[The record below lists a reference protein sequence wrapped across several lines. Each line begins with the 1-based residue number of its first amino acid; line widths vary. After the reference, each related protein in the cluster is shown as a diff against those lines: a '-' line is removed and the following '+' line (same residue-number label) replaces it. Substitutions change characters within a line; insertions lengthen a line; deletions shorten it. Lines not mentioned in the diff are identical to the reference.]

1 MYCYVFKKS
10 DNIITKKIED
20 LSDGLCNRIT
30 EGIEHFFTDY
40 DYIIKDEDL
49 SVGEKLIIKDD
60 IYDLIVIALKKLND
74 KCAYGVLAPFMS
86 DASGEEHQYS
96 YDLEAQKN
104 FTTVEQ
110 ALKYYPDDYL
120 IPWRIHDTR
129 EVKYHTKTQFIKL
142 FLDSC
147 KHVQENINRFRELE
161 QKIEQA
167 LTAEEIDELIKSW

>member
-1 MYCYVFKKS
+1 MYCYVFKKT

-20 LSDGLCNRIT
+20 LSDGLCDKIT
-30 EGIEHFFTDY
+30 EGIEHFFTDH
-40 DYIIKDEDL
+40 DYIIREEDY
-49 SVGEKLIIKDD
+49 SVGDKLIIKDD
-60 IYDLIVIALKKLND
+60 IYDSIVLALKAID
-74 KCAYGVLAPFMS
+74 TKCKSKILEPFMS
-86 DASGEEHQYS
+86 DALGEMHEYS

-110 ALKYYPDDYL
+110 ALKYYPNSYL

-129 EVKYHTKTQFIKL
+129 EIKHHTKEQFVKL

-147 KHVQENINRFRELE
+147 KHVQYNINKFRELE

-167 LTAEEIDELIKSW
+167 LTAEEIDNLIKSW